1 MAAGCRT
8 RSAQFT
14 CFTSTKVPILTPEVL
29 SAGHA
34 SAHASGGGWGGGAWQ
49 QVEGD
54 GAWEV
59 ELNRLL
65 STIGEYMY
73 IHICSIDIS
82 IFSLY
87 IYNMCIHMDM
97 CVCVYVYTHRDTHS

>member
-8 RSAQFT
+8 RSVQFT
-14 CFTSTKVPILTPEVL
+14 CFTSTNVPILTPEEL

-34 SAHASGGGWGGGAWQ
+34 SAHASGGRGGGGAWQ

-65 STIGEYMY
+65 STIGEY
-73 IHICSIDIS
+73 I
-82 IFSLY
+82 Y
-87 IYNMCIHMDM
+87 IYIYM
-97 CVCVYVYTHRDTHS
+97 

>member
-1 MAAGCRT
+1 VQNTQC
-8 RSAQFT
+8 SVSLLY
-14 CFTSTKVPILTPEVL
+14 CTKVPILTPEAL

-34 SAHASGGGWGGGAWQ
+34 SAYASGGRGGGGAWQ

-73 IHICSIDIS
+73 VNTYSIHNS

-87 IYNMCIHMDM
+87 IYIYVHKYG
-97 CVCVYVYTHRDTHS
+97 CVCVYTHTHTHTHTHS